1 MSEYPKFT
9 TFIKNALIE
18 IGNDN
23 VDISVDDF
31 ERQRNSSD
39 LVEWNKT
46 AENSTESDGFEVKR
60 IGENQVDVRIFLYL
74 DYSPQVYKITNE
86 LARLLG
92 TQAGTK
98 PQIIMAL
105 WQYIKVLAD
114 IIIRFINCKTVMTK
128 K

>member
-18 IGNDN
+18 IGNDS

-46 AENSTESDGFEVKR
+46 AENSIESDGFEVRR

-105 WQYIKVLAD
+105 WQYIKVLDD